1 MNTTQTAA
9 SYDQIAQHWAEES
22 FNHEN
27 GIAQHERALRF
38 APPTGR
44 AIDVGCGSSGR
55 ILTLLQKHSYD
66 AEGLD
71 FSTEMLAL
79 ARLKHPNTVFYFIVQ
94 KA

>member
-1 MNTTQTAA
+1 MTTTQTAA
-9 SYDQIAQHWAEES
+9 SYDQIAPHWAAES

-44 AIDVGCGSSGR
+44 AMDVGCGSSGR
-55 ILTLLQKHSYD
+55 ILTLLQKHGYE

-79 ARLKHPNTVFYFIVQ
+79 VRRSRPA
-94 KA
+94 AS